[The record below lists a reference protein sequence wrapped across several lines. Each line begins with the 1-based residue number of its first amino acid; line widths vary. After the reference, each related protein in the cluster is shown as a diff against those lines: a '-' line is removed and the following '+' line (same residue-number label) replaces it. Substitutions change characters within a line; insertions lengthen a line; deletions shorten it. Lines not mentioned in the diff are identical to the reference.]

1 LINFPLAGSAGP
13 GFHNWPGS
21 ADVLVG
27 EYETGDSHS
36 KKTFGEAFGAATGV
50 SDPRLQK
57 SDPKQR
63 RRRLKK
69 NWDTHFCYRLG
80 EQMSGCL
87 RLGRDWVAAM
97 RTTRTPALPQRGL
110 DTWMIFWTIVHMVLF
125 GYFCGLSARVLA
137 VFWLDGI
144 TFCGLFPYWRLD
156 ACVVSP
162 ADRHLSAVPA
172 HLS

>member
-1 LINFPLAGSAGP
+1 MSAIVD
-13 GFHNWPGS
+13 WIM
-21 ADVLVG
+21 
-27 EYETGDSHS
+27 
-36 KKTFGEAFGAATGV
+36 GV
-50 SDPRLQK
+50 CDWIIC
-57 SDPKQR
+57 D
-63 RRRLKK
+63 
-69 NWDTHFCYRLG
+69 WI
-80 EQMSGCL
+80 M
-87 RLGRDWVAAM
+87 GRVAM
-97 RTTRTPALPQRGL
+97 RVTRTPARPQRGL

-125 GYFCGLSARVLA
+125 GYFYGLSTRVLA

>member
-1 LINFPLAGSAGP
+1 LGQSGVCDWLNRDEAAQI
-13 GFHNWPGS
+13 
-21 ADVLVG
+21 VI
-27 EYETGDSHS
+27 
-36 KKTFGEAFGAATGV
+36 FG
-50 SDPRLQK
+50 
-57 SDPKQR
+57 
-63 RRRLKK
+63 
-69 NWDTHFCYRLG
+69 C
-80 EQMSGCL
+80 GCE
-87 RLGRDWVAAM
+87 WVVAM
-97 RTTRTPALPQRGL
+97 RTTRMPALPQRRL